1 MVLPHGG
8 SKKQKAMLMGVG
20 LDNKDGHARI
30 TKGDNFVMV
39 GGSEETHERMTETA
53 IKVNEKLSAKGKA
66 LEEVSPKE
74 LIDIIQDVRK

>member
-1 MVLPHGG
+1 MVAPRGG

-20 LDNKDGHARI
+20 LDNKDGHSRI

-66 LEEVSPKE
+66 LEEVSQTE
-74 LIDIIQDVRK
+74 LIDIIHDARS